1 MKVTLLAAFIPLLGT
16 TIDQCQ
22 AVLGKVHQCLNQYAH
37 CVLYTILYFQLLIKV
52 KDNILEI

>member
-22 AVLGKVHQCLNQYAH
+22 AVLGKAHQCLNQCAH
-37 CVLYTILYFQLLIKV
+37 CVLYTKWHNFIIPAFDKSQG
-52 KDNILEI
+52 